1 MYRRR
6 GRTVGTLV
14 IGAFVLIA
22 FAYALFGDSVGW
34 RTMPSPVMKA
44 EVSQSERSLTVGA
57 SVFAADGSKVG
68 SVAGISRREN
78 GHIERIRVITASLL
92 GFGERTV
99 SIPHTAF
106 SVEGSTVRL
115 SLSVAHV
122 NSLPSVMITDGAAGL
137 MAPF

>member
-6 GRTVGTLV
+6 GRTLGTFV

-22 FAYALFGDSVGW
+22 FAYALFGDSVGR

-44 EVSQSERSLTVGA
+44 EVSQSERSLAVGA
-57 SVFAADGSKVG
+57 SVLAADGSKVG
-68 SVAGISRREN
+68 SLSGISRRDD

-92 GFGERTV
+92 GLGERTV
-99 SIPHTAF
+99 SLPHTAF

-115 SLSVAHV
+115 SLSVAQV
-122 NSLPSVMITDGAAGL
+122 NSLPGVMMTDGAAGF
-137 MAPF
+137 MGPF

>member
-6 GRTVGTLV
+6 GRTLGTFV

-44 EVSQSERSLTVGA
+44 EVSQSERSLAVGA
-57 SVFAADGSKVG
+57 SVLAADGSKVG
-68 SVAGISRREN
+68 SLSGISRRDD

-92 GFGERTV
+92 GLGERTV
-99 SIPHTAF
+99 SLPHTAF

-115 SLSVAHV
+115 SLSVAQV
-122 NSLPSVMITDGAAGL
+122 NSLPGVMMTDGAAGF
-137 MAPF
+137 MGPF